1 LKDTKQTRV
10 FYKGAN
16 SVAMHI
22 V

>member
-1 LKDTKQTRV
+1 LKDTKQTRI